1 VKDLE
6 SLASLIAADLRVAD
20 DDDDAALEARR
31 RIASEYQ
38 SLDAEERVRLNLLL
52 GTVKVLPPPKVS
64 RESEQ
69 LMSDLKRHGP
79 STPSPSRPRA
89 RPTSR
94 ARPDPPPRLSR
105 RPFKYAEPKYASVEY
120 ISEPVEHTARVTRL
134 TFSHHPFIRHGW
146 PYSNAS
152 WCVVCGEI
160 ESRHE

>member
-52 GTVKVLPPPKVS
+52 GTVVVPPPKLS
-64 RESEQ
+64 RESEE

-79 STPSPSRPRA
+79 STPSPSRPRP
-89 RPTSR
+89 RPTS
-94 ARPDPPPRLSR
+94 ARPDPLPRLPR
-105 RPFKYAEPKYASVEY
+105 RPFKYAEPKYAESVEY
-120 ISEPVEHTARVTRL
+120 ISEPVEHPRRVTRL
-134 TFSHHPFIRHGW
+134 TFRLHPFIRHRW